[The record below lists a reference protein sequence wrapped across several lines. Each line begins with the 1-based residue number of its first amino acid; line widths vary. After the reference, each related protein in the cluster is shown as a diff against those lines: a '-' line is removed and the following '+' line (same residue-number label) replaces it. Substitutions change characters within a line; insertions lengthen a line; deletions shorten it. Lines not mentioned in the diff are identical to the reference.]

1 MLCLQPFIRLH
12 RMQTAVLPAPRF
24 IGPVPIIF
32 LLMWVM
38 GIYYFGPQYVMNSM
52 REDSRWTFGMRIGL
66 GPLFFVENYQSSTVK
81 ASDDA
86 VGLGLNMEFY
96 GGFRLTPTV
105 SLTATIGDYY
115 GIFKQYGVEYSE
127 DHDGEWNKMERIT
140 FNIGLLFNF

>member
-1 MLCLQPFIRLH
+1 
-12 RMQTAVLPAPRF
+12 
-24 IGPVPIIF
+24 
-32 LLMWVM
+32 MWVM

-52 REDSRWTFGMRIGL
+52 REDSRWTFGMRMGL
-66 GPLFFVENYQSSTVK
+66 GPLFFVENFKSSTVK
-81 ASDDA
+81 AGDDA